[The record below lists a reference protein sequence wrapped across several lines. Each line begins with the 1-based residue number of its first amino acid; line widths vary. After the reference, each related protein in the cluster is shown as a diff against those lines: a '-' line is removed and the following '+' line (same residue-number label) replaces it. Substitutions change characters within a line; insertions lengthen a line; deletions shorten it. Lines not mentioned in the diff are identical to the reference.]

1 MERIWILLTGLL
13 MLFSHVKAREEAFV
27 VDLPVEPTP
36 TVTMDKRQVPLLEI
50 LQELEKQTGI
60 FFSYESSLL
69 DEFPKISF
77 KAQDES
83 LSYCLRRLFSTLP
96 LTYRQTGQI
105 VILKRKPRLYTIS
118 GFVRDS
124 VSYESLINA
133 NVFERKSRTGTTTN
147 NYGFY
152 SITLPPGKVTLRASY
167 VGYEAK
173 EVTFELSCDTLIDIP
188 LLSSRAL
195 GEVVVEGL
203 NPRSEVL
210 STRTGVVEVPAQ
222 RIKSMP
228 ALLGETDVVKTL
240 QRLPGVA
247 VGTEGMTGLH
257 VRGGDADG
265 NLFLLDG
272 NPV

>member
-13 MLFSHVKAREEAFV
+13 MLFSQVKAREEAFV

-147 NYGFY
+147 NYGLQY
-152 SITLPPGKVTLRASY
+152 HASTRKSNLA
-167 VGYEAK
+167 G
-173 EVTFELSCDTLIDIP
+173 
-188 LLSSRAL
+188 LLCRI
-195 GEVVVEGL
+195 
-203 NPRSEVL
+203 RSER
-210 STRTGVVEVPAQ
+210 SD
-222 RIKSMP
+222 I
-228 ALLGETDVVKTL
+228 
-240 QRLPGVA
+240 
-247 VGTEGMTGLH
+247 
-257 VRGGDADG
+257 
-265 NLFLLDG
+265 
-272 NPV
+272 

>member
-13 MLFSHVKAREEAFV
+13 MLFSPGKSQGRSLCCRSSGGTDAYGYDGQTTGPFVGNLTGTGKANRN
-27 VDLPVEPTP
+27 L
-36 TVTMDKRQVPLLEI
+36 
-50 LQELEKQTGI
+50 
-60 FFSYESSLL
+60 FSYESSLL

-152 SITLPPGKVTLRASY
+152 SITLPPGKVTLRAS
-167 VGYEAK
+167 
-173 EVTFELSCDTLIDIP
+173 LCRI
-188 LLSSRAL
+188 
-195 GEVVVEGL
+195 
-203 NPRSEVL
+203 RSE
-210 STRTGVVEVPAQ
+210 
-222 RIKSMP
+222 
-228 ALLGETDVVKTL
+228 
-240 QRLPGVA
+240 
-247 VGTEGMTGLH
+247 
-257 VRGGDADG
+257 RGYI
-265 NLFLLDG
+265 
-272 NPV
+272 